1 MSYEAYNAFATA
13 VKEEM
18 QLLNY
23 EEQLGI
29 LSIVVNA
36 MNGRKKAESVISN
49 EEKLSL
55 FEKFK
60 GSMKVG
66 DDFNAKKELM
76 DALDKRYGV

>member
-18 QLLNY
+18 QSLNY

-36 MNGRKKAESVISN
+36 MNDRKKTESVISN

>member
-1 MSYEAYNAFATA
+1 MSYEAYNEFATA

-18 QLLNY
+18 PLLNY

-29 LSIVVNA
+29 LTIVVNA
-36 MNGRKKAESVISN
+36 MSSKKIAVPLISN
-49 EEKLSL
+49 EQKISL

-66 DDFNAKKELM
+66 AGFDAKKELM
-76 DALDKRYGV
+76 ESISDRYSV